1 MVPGH
6 ALWRA
11 LADVDTHPGP
21 LPAWE
26 SRLGSD
32 FALMGELLRP
42 RANRVAW
49 WPCGHGH
56 AECARELVDEGPDAA
71 AVCSNPDARCPVAR
85 VPYSHTH
92 AFALDRDALRAALR
106 VGLAVETSLPAL
118 LPGSVAAG
126 LGSRR
131 FGEVTVRFYFAP
143 VPSIAAL
150 DAVRAAGPRD
160 GGDEEV
166 TRVLVSAGSPTERE
180 VAHALEVGIE
190 VRPLAAWAT
199 LEAGGR
205 VSFDLDAFV
214 LRHRFVGL
222 DPSRV
227 LSPRVRLVLDPR
239 GERAWFDGVALPFA
253 EKAHLPFHLL
263 VALARRPGALVTR
276 ERLYPEVWRE
286 DYAPSRLSTY
296 GEAIRQHSAALRRI
310 APTLPL
316 TTHAGNDVVGGFSLD
331 LPGEAIGW
339 WSDPVPAPV
348 SRRKSR

>member
-1 MVPGH
+1 
-6 ALWRA
+6 
-11 LADVDTHPGP
+11 
-21 LPAWE
+21 
-26 SRLGSD
+26 
-32 FALMGELLRP
+32 MGELLRP

-56 AECARELVDEGPDAA
+56 AECARELVDEGSDTA
-71 AVCSNPDARCPVAR
+71 AVCSNADARCPVAR
-85 VPYSHTH
+85 VPH
-92 AFALDRDALRAALR
+92 AQTYAYALDREALRGAFR
-106 VGLAVETSLPAL
+106 VGLAVDASLPAL
-118 LPGSVAAG
+118 LPGSVATG

-131 FGEVTVRFYFAP
+131 FGEVTVRFYFAA

-150 DAVRAAGPRD
+150 DAVRSAGPRD
-160 GGDEEV
+160 GGDEAV
-166 TRVLVSAGSPTERE
+166 TLALVSAGSPTERE
-180 VAHALEVGIE
+180 AAHALEVGID
-190 VRPLAAWAT
+190 VRPLAAWAR

-263 VALARRPGALVTR
+263 VALARRPDALVTR

-348 SRRKSR
+348 LRRKAR